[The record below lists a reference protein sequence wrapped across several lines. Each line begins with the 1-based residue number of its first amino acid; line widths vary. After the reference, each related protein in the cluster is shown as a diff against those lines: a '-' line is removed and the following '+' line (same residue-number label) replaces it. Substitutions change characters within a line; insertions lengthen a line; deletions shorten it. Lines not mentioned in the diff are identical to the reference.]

1 MDDSQLQ
8 LDFDNPPT
16 EDELRSARVLIETGL
31 DVSLIERRHDGGWI
45 LWHDPIMATPG
56 AIPDGAPPE
65 CADQFWASVEAA
77 MGLLEAHGW
86 LITSD
91 TGLATVFAP
100 GERERIAA

>member
-8 LDFDNPPT
+8 LNFGGPPT

-56 AIPDGAPPE
+56 AIPDSAPPGMR
-65 CADQFWASVEAA
+65 DQFWGRVEAA
-77 MGLLEAHGW
+77 MNLLEENGW
-86 LITSD
+86 LIASD
-91 TGLATVFAP
+91 TGLVTVFAP